1 MLKNHCDLNG
11 LSAIRPKHLWTKNV
25 QKIYINLG
33 KYAKG
38 IAIPIQNEAGKTTLL
53 ISDEDKIHCC
63 LLNDSLQVESVH
75 LIMDDPRLLFK
86 KKHLGNCKRK

>member
-1 MLKNHCDLNG
+1 MDK
-11 LSAIRPKHLWTKNV
+11 KNV